1 MQISPFASTRSFFKT
16 GKFRSRKQKT
26 PQDPTASSY
35 TTRNTSIDSTRTKS
49 SLWRSVSRQGSIPNK
64 QSHTRGIPQQSDLVS
79 QQARKSND
87 TMRDPVKVIPPFQAL
102 PTTRTV
108 SPALL
113 DEDEYRA
120 LGLFNPESQR
130 VQICLNSSRA
140 ASPGQLESENR
151 FELDVPIQIARERR
165 PDLQVTIPIHTPP
178 SRSPRLLSTNYVGP
192 TPPSAMSTP
201 SSIPTGRHLKS
212 ATTATPRSIVS
223 PLTGLEMPRPHRPFS
238 TDSLEGTPTNKN
250 QPPSRSDVRQQPM
263 QRSRRPSTSS
273 EVEAKTPRP
282 SDTPVIP
289 NGASVRFDTTHS
301 RYMSPVPGSGR
312 SRNQTPVNLY
322 PPTKQHPIMHRK
334 GSAVSIASQI
344 NVNKPLPPE
353 PPVGSAQHIA
363 SSSPPKHIAYT
374 TSHNSTTQL
383 QLSSRS
389 PSTVKLTTKTPRLK
403 SEPPSPESQ
412 RPAIG
417 TRRGSQ
423 SSPAISTTLRSK
435 YTPKDLDSMDEAFQR
450 RIAMSSVQQTPT
462 PSKSR
467 ASPEQSQLSF
477 ADANYLR
484 TIAENP
490 PPSPFHSLPAIDEP
504 LQISR
509 GPMRMEPSRQPPQPP
524 QAQSSRVRTIDI
536 GKGGKKQMAISRTK
550 SNTSVRTTNTVIE
563 SRPKLSTTEPVKI
576 ERRTNERPNNL
587 SKADRILGLGSAS
600 AVTRQIFDPRPSAHD
615 LSNNPGALLD
625 DSEDE
630 DFYEVRGKQDAH
642 FEEIQDRLRLL
653 SAKEDPAAIFDAFH
667 EENAERPAQWEEEVR
682 EEKKKTEIKPT
693 IEEKLHLTGTLQDNP
708 IVPTSIAELEAYRTP
723 SPVELQGSHA
733 PNPIL
738 NIVTEEDSGEDDG
751 MAELGL
757 PSPES
762 LLIAPAP
769 PASTEQTTRRGRVT
783 APPPL
788 STASGTSKSLRSA
801 QSIRV
806 QSLASIA
813 ASDIPDFYANGP
825 RSDSQS
831 KRPSTAG
838 SEYDEL
844 LTTQAAERVLLHILQ
859 SLDNL
864 EDLFAAARVSK
875 GFYRTFKRHELYLL
889 KHAIWKMSPAAWE
902 LREMSIP
909 YSELPAGSKD
919 YTPALYFTYYVQDL
933 LTMVELKAMILESC
947 KSFLRPETISGLTGE
962 TEKSPLIDD
971 AFWRVWTFC
980 RLFGC
985 GNKREDDIVGQ
996 MDWLRGGVI
1005 ARQSSDTRTLALTD
1019 ELARNSVLFNPP
1031 IGFAKGNNGTRGLTA
1046 EQLYDMIEIWTCL
1059 GVLVRGYHG
1068 KRQEARDYGIYDH
1081 CKIDVGDVVSENAM
1095 LGKSGCFELC
1105 SLTYDFVEEWTNHLL
1120 TLAPAT
1126 VLDVTSPATPTRTQF
1141 AQARSQ
1147 GYTKWVPPRQGM
1159 SRSTFLK
1166 EAVSRVYE
1174 ETMAQRRPAQTST
1187 TSAFSTLVSAH
1198 SSAGAADAAIAA
1210 KARIQR
1216 HQAEIRKQ
1224 KEDPEYKNIPVSDD
1238 RPLSNYSDVLDR
1250 LEAISAAVTDAP
1262 PMPKLPGL
1270 AARLSRAKSKGN
1282 AATTIENTP
1291 AVRPNS
1297 PTSTIQSSVPSMQN
1311 SLTLGQENLSTAD
1324 VQASSGKLKNKIK
1337 HPFQMKK
1344 NDTNTL
1350 PISPSKAGVGRFA
1363 SIRNHKLLDKTKSKK
1378 DKIKQSESSESLP
1391 RAPAIIPSDEK
1402 FAVLP
1407 EEEGSQGGFYFPPQV
1422 RNPIDP
1428 AVETLVGM
1436 GYGIESARKALVQ
1449 TATGN
1454 VTNFDAALSR
1464 LKKDRERRK
1473 RLERLDTMG

>member
-1 MQISPFASTRSFFKT
+1 
-16 GKFRSRKQKT
+16 
-26 PQDPTASSY
+26 
-35 TTRNTSIDSTRTKS
+35 
-49 SLWRSVSRQGSIPNK
+49 
-64 QSHTRGIPQQSDLVS
+64 
-79 QQARKSND
+79 
-87 TMRDPVKVIPPFQAL
+87 
-102 PTTRTV
+102 
-108 SPALL
+108 
-113 DEDEYRA
+113 
-120 LGLFNPESQR
+120 
-130 VQICLNSSRA
+130 
-140 ASPGQLESENR
+140 
-151 FELDVPIQIARERR
+151 
-165 PDLQVTIPIHTPP
+165 
-178 SRSPRLLSTNYVGP
+178 
-192 TPPSAMSTP
+192 
-201 SSIPTGRHLKS
+201 
-212 ATTATPRSIVS
+212 
-223 PLTGLEMPRPHRPFS
+223 
-238 TDSLEGTPTNKN
+238 
-250 QPPSRSDVRQQPM
+250 
-263 QRSRRPSTSS
+263 
-273 EVEAKTPRP
+273 
-282 SDTPVIP
+282 
-289 NGASVRFDTTHS
+289 
-301 RYMSPVPGSGR
+301 
-312 SRNQTPVNLY
+312 
-322 PPTKQHPIMHRK
+322 
-334 GSAVSIASQI
+334 
-344 NVNKPLPPE
+344 
-353 PPVGSAQHIA
+353 
-363 SSSPPKHIAYT
+363 
-374 TSHNSTTQL
+374 
-383 QLSSRS
+383 
-389 PSTVKLTTKTPRLK
+389 
-403 SEPPSPESQ
+403 
-412 RPAIG
+412 
-417 TRRGSQ
+417 
-423 SSPAISTTLRSK
+423 
-435 YTPKDLDSMDEAFQR
+435 MDEAFQR
-450 RIAMSSVQQTPT
+450 RIAASSVQQTPT
-462 PSKSR
+462 PSRSR
-467 ASPEQSQLSF
+467 ASPEQSQLSVV
-477 ADANYLR
+477 DTNYLH
-484 TIAENP
+484 TIAENSLP
-490 PPSPFHSLPAIDEP
+490 KPFHTLAAIDEP

-509 GPMRMEPSRQPPQPP
+509 GPMRMEPSRNPPQPP
-524 QAQSSRVRTIDI
+524 QAQISRVRTIDI
-536 GKGGKKQMAISRTK
+536 GKGGKKQTAISRTQ
-550 SNTSVRTTNTVIE
+550 SNTSIRTTNTVIE
-563 SRPKLSTTEPVKI
+563 SRPKPSTTESAKI
-576 ERRTNERPNNL
+576 ERRTNERPNNF
-587 SKADRILGLGSAS
+587 SKADRILGLAGAS
-600 AVTRQIFDPRPSAHD
+600 AVTRQIFDPRPPVQD
-615 LSNNPGALLD
+615 LSRSPGALLN
-625 DSEDE
+625 DSEDD

-642 FEEIQDRLRLL
+642 FEEIQSRLKLL

-667 EENAERPAQWEEEVR
+667 EENSQRPAQWEEELH
-682 EEKKKTEIKPT
+682 EEEKKTEIKPT

-708 IVPTSIAELEAYRTP
+708 IVPTFIAELEAYRTP

-738 NIVTEEDSGEDDG
+738 NIVTEEDSEDDG
-751 MAELGL
+751 VVELGV
-757 PSPES
+757 PSPEA
-762 LLIAPAP
+762 LAVGTAP
-769 PASTEQTTRRGRVT
+769 PPSTEQTTRRGRI
-783 APPPL
+783 AAAPPL

-801 QSIRV
+801 PSMRV

-813 ASDIPDFYANGP
+813 ASDIPDFYVNAP

-909 YSELPAGSKD
+909 HSELPAGSKD
-919 YTPALYFTYYVQDL
+919 YTPALYFIYYVQDL

-1031 IGFAKGNNGTRGLTA
+1031 AGFAKGNGTRGLTA

-1068 KRQEARDYGIYDH
+1068 KRQEARDYGIYDR
-1081 CKIDVGDVVSENAM
+1081 CNIDVGDVVSENAM
-1095 LGKSGCFELC
+1095 LGKCSRFELRLL
-1105 SLTYDFVEEWTNHLL
+1105 SHDFAEEWTNHLL

-1174 ETMAQRRPAQTST
+1174 ETMAQRRPAQTHT

-1224 KEDPEYKNIPVSDD
+1224 KEDPNYKNIPVSDD

-1250 LEAISAAVTDAP
+1250 LEAINAAVTDAP

-1270 AARLSRAKSKGN
+1270 AARLSRAKSKGS
-1282 AATTIENTP
+1282 AATTIETPP

-1311 SLTLGQENLSTAD
+1311 SLTPGQENLSTTD
-1324 VQASSGKLKNKIK
+1324 IQASSGKLKNKIK

-1344 NDTNTL
+1344 SDPNTL

-1378 DKIKQSESSESLP
+1378 DKIKQSESAESLP
-1391 RAPAIIPSDEK
+1391 RVPAIIPSDEK

-1407 EEEGSQGGFYFPPQV
+1407 EEESQGGFYFPPQV
-1422 RNPIDP
+1422 QNSFDP

-1436 GYGIESARKALVQ
+1436 GYETESVRKALIQ

-1454 VTNFDAALSR
+1454 VINFDTALSR